1 MTVLAIP
8 AQSLRE
14 NLKSWKTLISK
25 EIPIVSS
32 LKGIEVSTQKRMT
45 EVIVDVLEMPENKLA
60 IITGPNLAREV
71 VLRRPTGAV
80 AASTS
85 QELADL
91 TAQTFSAPYFRVYT
105 SNDVIGCEL
114 AGAAK
119 NVIALAVGMSIGMG
133 FGENTQALV
142 ITRGLN
148 ELTRLGM
155 ARGALPLTFVGL
167 AGVGDLL
174 ATCGSPLSRNR
185 SFGESLGRTGSMD
198 KARAEAQSTV
208 EGVATASAVVDL
220 LEMPEN
226 KLAIITGPNLAR
238 EVVLRQPTG
247 AVAASTSQELADLTA
262 QTFSAPYFR
271 VYTSNDVIGCE
282 LAGAAKN
289 VIALAV
295 GMSIGMGFGENTQA
309 LVITRGL
316 NELTRLGMA
325 RGALPLTFVGLAGVG
340 DLLATCGSPLSR
352 NRSFGESLGRTGSM
366 DKARAEAQST
376 VEGVATASAVV
387 DLAHLVGVEAPIM
400 EAVKDVVSNTI
411 SPQQAIVG
419 LMKIHTGVEID
430 YA

>member
-1 MTVLAIP
+1 MKVTVLGSGQWGTALAQVLCDAGNDVLIWGRNQAVVEEINTVHTNQHSLPALVLPTNLQATSDISAAFAHSQLTVLAIP

-14 NLKSWKTLISK
+14 NLKAWKGLISRD
-25 EIPIVSS
+25 IPIVSS
-32 LKGIEVSTQKRMT
+32 LKGVEVSTQLRMT
-45 EVIVDVLEMPENKLA
+45 EVVREVLDFPEEKLA

-71 VLRRPTGAV
+71 VLRQPTGAV

-91 TAQTFSAPYFRVYT
+91 TAKTFSAPYFRVYT

-155 ARGALPLTFVGL
+155 ARGAMPLTFVGL

-185 SFGESLGRTGSMD
+185 SFGEALGRTGSM
-198 KARAEAQSTV
+198 ASAQAEARSTV
-208 EGVATASAVVDL
+208 EGVATASAVV
-220 LEMPEN
+220 E
-226 KLAIITGPNLAR
+226 
-238 EVVLRQPTG
+238 
-247 AVAASTSQELADLTA
+247 
-262 QTFSAPYFR
+262 
-271 VYTSNDVIGCE
+271 
-282 LAGAAKN
+282 
-289 VIALAV
+289 
-295 GMSIGMGFGENTQA
+295 
-309 LVITRGL
+309 
-316 NELTRLGMA
+316 
-325 RGALPLTFVGLAGVG
+325 
-340 DLLATCGSPLSR
+340 
-352 NRSFGESLGRTGSM
+352 
-366 DKARAEAQST
+366 
-376 VEGVATASAVV
+376 
-387 DLAHLVGVEAPIM
+387 LAHLVGIEAPIM

-419 LMKIHTGVEID
+419 LMKIHTGAEID
-430 YA
+430 HV

>member
-1 MTVLAIP
+1 MKVTVLGSGQWGTTLAQVLCDAGNDVLIWGRNQSVVDEINNVHTNQKSLPALVLPTKLRATSDIAAALQHSEMTVLAIP

-45 EVIVDVLEMPENKLA
+45 EVIVDV
-60 IITGPNLAREV
+60 
-71 VLRRPTGAV
+71 
-80 AASTS
+80 
-85 QELADL
+85 
-91 TAQTFSAPYFRVYT
+91 
-105 SNDVIGCEL
+105 
-114 AGAAK
+114 
-119 NVIALAVGMSIGMG
+119 
-133 FGENTQALV
+133 
-142 ITRGLN
+142 
-148 ELTRLGM
+148 
-155 ARGALPLTFVGL
+155 
-167 AGVGDLL
+167 
-174 ATCGSPLSRNR
+174 
-185 SFGESLGRTGSMD
+185 
-198 KARAEAQSTV
+198 
-208 EGVATASAVVDL
+208 

-352 NRSFGESLGRTGSM
+352 NRSLGESLGRTGSM
-366 DKARAEAQST
+366 DKARSEAQST

>member
-1 MTVLAIP
+1 MKVTVLGSGQWGTTLAQVLCDAGNDVVIWGRNQSVVDEINSVHTNQRSLPALVLPTKLRATSDIAAAVQHSEMIVLAIP

-14 NLKSWKTLISK
+14 NLKSWKALISK

-32 LKGIEVSTQKRMT
+32 LKGIEVTTQERMT
-45 EVIVDVLEMPENKLA
+45 EVVQEVLDIPEDMLA

-71 VLRRPTGAV
+71 VLRQPTGAV
-80 AASTS
+80 AASMS

-91 TAQTFSAPYFRVYT
+91 TAKTFSAPYFRVYT

-148 ELTRLGM
+148 EVTRLGI
-155 ARGALPLTFVGL
+155 ARGAMPLTFVGL

-185 SFGESLGRTGSMD
+185 SFGEALGRTGSME
-198 KARAEAQSTV
+198 KAQSEVRSTV
-208 EGVATASAVVDL
+208 EGVS
-220 LEMPEN
+220 
-226 KLAIITGPNLAR
+226 
-238 EVVLRQPTG
+238 
-247 AVAASTSQELADLTA
+247 
-262 QTFSAPYFR
+262 
-271 VYTSNDVIGCE
+271 
-282 LAGAAKN
+282 
-289 VIALAV
+289 
-295 GMSIGMGFGENTQA
+295 
-309 LVITRGL
+309 
-316 NELTRLGMA
+316 
-325 RGALPLTFVGLAGVG
+325 
-340 DLLATCGSPLSR
+340 
-352 NRSFGESLGRTGSM
+352 
-366 DKARAEAQST
+366 
-376 VEGVATASAVV
+376 TASAVV

-419 LMKIHTGVEID
+419 LMKIHTGAEIENV
-430 YA
+430 